1 MNRTVQYILFHFN
14 LCSPLLSTTLEHWP
28 LSVLIF
34 TTLLGFHSWS
44 EYCVHNCTILNIS
57 LIHLHYAW
65 YTLSDLL
72 LRSTRLSI
80 RLHAATYNQRQ
91 SHLLRRIS
99 LRPCNHYPTNIDQGA
114 RKGALSINRVLQMI
128 LTGYLGYSRQLPFA
142 ALSLQPTKFIFCSN
156 ASTLASGAFHQMF
169 QAISRRKRV
178 HVSLSS
184 F

>member
-1 MNRTVQYILFHFN
+1 MSDRTQEQYTIIYPKSVNWSQFNTSSTVVPTSQTMNRTVQYILFHFN

-128 LTGYLGYSRQLPFA
+128 LTG
-142 ALSLQPTKFIFCSN
+142 
-156 ASTLASGAFHQMF
+156 
-169 QAISRRKRV
+169 
-178 HVSLSS
+178 
-184 F
+184 